1 MKDPLGSDQKD
12 SARIMLLQVLVLMR
26 ELQIAYFISLAS
38 CNIKN

>member
-12 SARIMLLQVLVLMR
+12 SRIMLLQVFVLMR